1 MTNLKPVFLITAVML
16 LGGCDMLGIQGGA
29 AKLAAQESEG
39 KAIGGACRHAGR
51 AIEDCYA
58 FNPTA
63 SKAAVF
69 AGWKAM
75 NDYMAENKLEVVR
88 PQIEPK
94 LPGPKRR
101 EAASDKADKAVER
114 SGDKAGAE
122 KSAGKD
128 SDSAAPSGTPNL
140 VDLPIDKARLSSR

>member
-1 MTNLKPVFLITAVML
+1 MTNLKPVFLITAAVL

-94 LPGPKRR
+94 LPGSKRK
-101 EAASDKADKAVER
+101 EAASDKADKAADR
-114 SGDKAGAE
+114 SGDKVGAE
-122 KSAGKD
+122 KSAGKE
-128 SDSAAPSGTPNL
+128 SDGAAPGGTPKL
-140 VDLPIDKARLSSR
+140 VDLSIDKARLSSR